1 MHDRGDPVA
10 ENARKDE
17 EKLPTDSDDDWGS
30 QWKGSPKKPKASAKK
45 MLMPT
50 AKKRA
55 KTPGVEVEESEPI
68 GDEGEEIL
76 DDDYCDCDEDLYA
89 EPSEFTEAVTKAAA
103 VGADYAMGTLQGADE
118 SGATSSGGDEMIKLS
133 RKELAEILSTIES
146 ARASA
151 AHAGKLSVAAA
162 HAFRRE
168 HEKLVAVKEK
178 FEKIAA
184 NR

>member
-1 MHDRGDPVA
+1 MHDRGDPAA
-10 ENARKDE
+10 ENAPKDG
-17 EKLPTDSDDDWGS
+17 EKPPTDSDEDWGS
-30 QWKGSPKKPKASAKK
+30 QWPGSPEKPKASAKK

-50 AKKRA
+50 AKKKA

-89 EPSEFTEAVTKAAA
+89 ESSEFTEAVTKAAA

-118 SGATSSGGDEMIKLS
+118 SGATSSGGDEMIKIS
-133 RKELAEILSTIES
+133 RKEMAEVAAAIEA

-151 AHAGKLSVAAA
+151 AHAAKLSVAAA
-162 HAFRRE
+162 HAFR
-168 HEKLVAVKEK
+168 KEEVRLGAMK
-178 FEKIAA
+178 KKIEQLTH
-184 NR
+184 N

>member
-17 EKLPTDSDDDWGS
+17 EKPPTDSDDDWGS
-30 QWKGSPKKPKASAKK
+30 QWPGSPKKPKASAKK

-50 AKKRA
+50 AKKKA

-76 DDDYCDCDEDLYA
+76 DDDFCDCDEGQYA
-89 EPSEFTEAVTKAAA
+89 GRSDWTEAVTKAAA
-103 VGADYAMGTLQGADE
+103 VGAEYAMGTLQGADE

-133 RKELAEILSTIES
+133 RKEMAEILSTIES